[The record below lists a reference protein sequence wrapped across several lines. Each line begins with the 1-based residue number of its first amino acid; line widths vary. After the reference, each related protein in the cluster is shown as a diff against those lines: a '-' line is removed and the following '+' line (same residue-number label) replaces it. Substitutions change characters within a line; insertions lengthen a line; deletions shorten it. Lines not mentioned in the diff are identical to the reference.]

1 MEHTNNHQPSTNCE
15 LRQQIEQLLRRLNL
29 SSRYSGFLQLTLSV
43 EMMLDNETLMG
54 SHQLTKTIYPAVS
67 QQCNASPAA
76 VERNI
81 RTAVNVIWKNCS
93 PALLWDLA
101 DRPLRKKPSNG
112 EMIEFLADCIRRK
125 QS

>member
-29 SSRYSGFLQLTLSV
+29 SSRYSGFYQLTLSV
-43 EMMLDNETLMG
+43 EMALEDETLIG
-54 SHQLTKTIYPAVS
+54 GHQLTKTIYPAVAR
-67 QQCNASPAA
+67 QCNVTPTA

-112 EMIEFLADCIRRK
+112 EMIEFLAVCLRRK
-125 QS
+125 ES